1 MNEDDEDL
9 LQNLKQVDHGV
20 DEVRQR
26 VQALLA
32 EPQDS
37 SKAEDSKTDNIR

>member
-20 DEVRQR
+20 EVRQR

-32 EPQDS
+32 ELQDS